1 MNGNPSPTTLPE
13 QMPDTDQMAVS
24 RMSELG
30 TLLAELEQVSS
41 TARPSSPPAML
52 ESENELAQVRL
63 GIAASLFVALR
74 CKHSP
79 AASHALR
86 VGLMSSAWASEM
98 GLPDKRRDAIEVAA
112 LLHDVG
118 TIGVPDRILQKPG
131 PLDSNESQAVGLSQQ
146 MSLEIL
152 RGACADEEVLD
163 LVEHVG
169 AWYDGSRGRYRFSGD
184 KIPLGARIITVVE
197 AFDSMTTDQ
206 VFRPARSMEWATVE
220 LFEFAG
226 RQFDPQLVKLF
237 AEFRTG
243 NQTPVCR
250 NVSDRWLHS
259 LDPEAVNS
267 HWNSSG
273 SRDRPQSMDSE
284 ILFQKRLLGNMHDA
298 AVFIDAAFRVTF
310 WNHGA
315 ERLTGIRGSSIIQR
329 QWSSELLS
337 MLNEKGDVLSSDDC
351 PVLSALNSGVQSV
364 RRLTISG
371 RTGEPMAVDTH
382 TIPVVTDDGTNL
394 GAVLLMHDASSETSL
409 EKRCRNLQEKATK
422 DPMTQVAN
430 RAEFDRALEMFVNAH
445 KQHQVPCSLII
456 CDLDKFKDVND
467 TYGHQAGD
475 AVIKLLATL
484 LKNSCRPGDFAAR
497 YGGEE
502 FVMLCADCDNA
513 TVARRAEQ
521 IRKTLANTVQPAI
534 IGRAIT
540 ASFGVTEIQ
549 PGDTPET
556 MLRRADRGLLM
567 AKAKGRNVVIQLGV
581 GSGAAE
587 EAEQVT
593 EVDTPASDGT
603 VFQQTLVSPVPIGVA
618 IEKLRGF
625 VADHQAEVE
634 SADGEIVKLRIDI
647 QIPQARRRADCLIQF
662 SVELRLKEELL
673 QRSATSD
680 SALSTVSRTRVFVSI
695 SPRTDRD
702 RRHSD
707 GRSYCQQIVRS
718 LRSYLMATA
727 EE

>member
-1 MNGNPSPTTLPE
+1 MSSSPSPTTP
-13 QMPDTDQMAVS
+13 PGHTSATNQMAVL
-24 RMSELG
+24 RMSELD
-30 TLLAELEQVSS
+30 TLLEELAHVSS
-41 TARPSSPPAML
+41 ATSPSVPPALL

-86 VGLMSSAWASEM
+86 VGLKCSAWASEM

-118 TIGVPDRILQKPG
+118 MIGIPDRILMKPG
-131 PLDSNESQAVGLSQQ
+131 PLDSDELQAIGLSQQ

-152 RGACADEEVLD
+152 RGACADEEILNI
-163 LVEHVG
+163 VEHVG
-169 AWYDGSRGRYRFSGD
+169 AWYDGSRGRHRFSGD
-184 KIPLGARIITVVE
+184 KIPIGARIITIVE

-206 VFRPARSMEWATVE
+206 VFRSGRSMEWATVE

-226 RQFDPQLVKLF
+226 TQFDPQLVERF
-237 AEFRTG
+237 AEFCTG
-243 NQTPVCR
+243 NQTVTRR
-250 NVSDRWLHS
+250 NVSDRWLNS
-259 LDPEAVNS
+259 LDLETVNS
-267 HWNSSG
+267 YWKSSG
-273 SRDRPQSMDSE
+273 SPARPKSATGES
-284 ILFQKRLLGNMHDA
+284 LFQQRLLDNMHDA
-298 AVFIDAAFRVTF
+298 AVFIDAELRVTF

-315 ERLTGIRGSSIIQR
+315 ERLTGISGSSISQR
-329 QWSSELLS
+329 QWSSGLLS
-337 MLNEKGDVLSSDDC
+337 MLNEKGNVLSSDDC
-351 PVLSALNSGVQSV
+351 PVLSAVNSGVQSL
-364 RRLTISG
+364 RRIKISN
-371 RTGEPMAVDTH
+371 RVGEPMAVDIH
-382 TIPVVTDDGTNL
+382 AIPVVSEDGTNL
-394 GAVLLMHDASSETSL
+394 GAILLLHDASSETSL
-409 EKRCRNLQEKATK
+409 EKRCQSLQEKAAK

-467 TYGHQAGD
+467 TFGHQAGD
-475 AVIKLLATL
+475 EVIKLLATL

-521 IRKTLANTVQPAI
+521 IRKALANTAQPALL
-534 IGRAIT
+534 GRAVT

-567 AKAKGRNVVIQLGV
+567 AKAKGRNVVMQLGV
-581 GSGAAE
+581 GSGAE
-587 EAEQVT
+587 EVT
-593 EVDTPASDGT
+593 DADISSSNDPV
-603 VFQQTLVSPVPIGVA
+603 VQQTLISPVPISVA

-634 SADGEIVKLRIDI
+634 SADGEVVKLIIDI
-647 QIPQARRRADCLIQF
+647 QVPQARRRADCVIQF
-662 SVELRLKEELL
+662 AVDLRLEEERLHRPTTGGYVL
-673 QRSATSD
+673 GTISH
-680 SALSTVSRTRVFVSI
+680 TRVFVSI

-702 RRHSD
+702 RRRSD
-707 GRSYCQQIVRS
+707 GKSLCQQIMRS
-718 LRSYLMATA
+718 LRSYLMAST

>member
-1 MNGNPSPTTLPE
+1 
-13 QMPDTDQMAVS
+13 
-24 RMSELG
+24 MSELG
-30 TLLAELEQVSS
+30 TLLEELEQVSS
-41 TARPSSPPAML
+41 ATSPSAPPARV
-52 ESENELAQVRL
+52 ESENALAQVRL

-86 VGLMSSAWASEM
+86 VGLMSSAWASEL
-98 GLPDKRRDAIEVAA
+98 GLPDKQRDAIEVAA

-118 TIGVPDRILQKPG
+118 MIGVPDRILMKPG
-131 PLDSNESQAVGLSQQ
+131 PLDPDELRAVGQSQQ

-152 RGACADEEVLD
+152 RGACADEEILS

-169 AWYDGSRGRYRFSGD
+169 AWYDGSRGRHPFCGD
-184 KIPLGARIITVVE
+184 KIPLGARIITIVE

-226 RQFDPQLVKLF
+226 TQFDPQLVKRF
-237 AEFRTG
+237 AEYCTG
-243 NQTPVCR
+243 NQTPACR
-250 NVSDRWLHS
+250 TASDHWLRS
-259 LDPEAVNS
+259 LDPETVNS
-267 HWNSSG
+267 HWKQSG
-273 SRDRPQSMDSE
+273 SEALPKSAAAE
-284 ILFQKRLLGNMHDA
+284 ILFQKRLLDNMHDA
-298 AVFIDAAFRVTF
+298 AVFIDAALRVTF

-315 ERLTGIRGSSIIQR
+315 ERLTGISSSSIDQR
-329 QWSSELLS
+329 QWSSGLLS
-337 MLNEKGDVLSSDDC
+337 MLNEKGEPLASDDC
-351 PVLSALNSGVQSV
+351 PVNSAVDSGVQSL

-382 TIPVVTDDGTNL
+382 TIAVVSDDGTNL
-394 GAVLLMHDASSETSL
+394 GAILLLHDASSETSL
-409 EKRCRNLQEKATK
+409 EKRCQNLQEKATK

-456 CDLDKFKDVND
+456 CDLDKFKQVND

-475 AVIKLLATL
+475 EAIKLLAAL

-521 IRKTLANTVQPAI
+521 IRKALANTAQPVLN
-534 IGRAIT
+534 GRAVT

-567 AKAKGRNVVIQLGV
+567 AKAKGRNVVVQLGV
-581 GSGAAE
+581 GSASE
-587 EAEQVT
+587 EKT
-593 EVDTPASDGT
+593 EADASSSDNT
-603 VFQQTLVSPVPIGVA
+603 VAKQTLVTPVPISVA

-634 SADGEIVKLRIDI
+634 SADGDTVKLRIDI
-647 QIPQARRRADCLIQF
+647 QIPQARRRADRLVRFRVDLRLEEELIQ
-662 SVELRLKEELL
+662 
-673 QRSATSD
+673 RSTTSEC
-680 SALSTVSRTRVFVSI
+680 ALSTVSRTRVFVGI
-695 SPRTDRD
+695 SPRTNRD
-702 RRHSD
+702 RRNSD
-707 GRSYCQQIVRS
+707 AAAYCQQILRS

>member
-1 MNGNPSPTTLPE
+1 MSSHPSPTTPPE
-13 QMPDTDQMAVS
+13 HTSATGQMAVA

-30 TLLAELEQVSS
+30 TLLEELELVSS
-41 TARPSSPPAML
+41 TTGPSSPPAKL

-63 GIAASLFVALR
+63 GIATSLFVALR

-86 VGLMSSAWASEM
+86 VALMSSAWASRM
-98 GLPDKRRDAIEVAA
+98 GLPDEKRDATELAA

-118 TIGVPDRILQKPG
+118 MIGVPDQILLKPG
-131 PLDSNESQAVGLSQQ
+131 PLDSDESQAIEQSQR

-152 RGACADEEVLD
+152 RGACADAEILD

-169 AWYDGSRGRYRFSGD
+169 AWYDGSRGGHRFSGEE
-184 KIPLGARIITVVE
+184 IPLGARIITIVE

-226 RQFDPQLVKLF
+226 TQFDPQLVKQF
-237 AEFRTG
+237 AEFCTG
-243 NQTPVCR
+243 NQTINRQEVC
-250 NVSDRWLHS
+250 DRWLHS
-259 LDPEAVNS
+259 LDPEAVNAY
-267 HWNSSG
+267 WDLSG
-273 SRDRPQSMDSE
+273 PQARPKWTEDE
-284 ILFQKRLLGNMHDA
+284 LLFEKRLLDNMHDA
-298 AVFIDAAFRVTF
+298 AVFIDAAFRVVF

-315 ERLTGIRGSSIIQR
+315 ERLTGISSSSIRQR
-329 QWSSELLS
+329 QWSSRLLT
-337 MLNEKGDVLSSDDC
+337 MLSEKGEALADDDC
-351 PVLSALNSGVQSV
+351 PVTAAINSGVQSL

-371 RTGEPMAVDTH
+371 RTGQPMAVDTH
-382 TIPVVTDDGTNL
+382 TIPVVSDDGTVL
-394 GAVLLMHDASSETSL
+394 GAILLLHDASSETSL
-409 EKRCRNLQEKATK
+409 EKRCRTLHEKATK

-445 KQHQVPCSLII
+445 KQRQVPCSLII
-456 CDLDKFKDVND
+456 CDLDKFKQVND

-475 AVIKLLATL
+475 ETIKILATL
-484 LKNSCRPGDFAAR
+484 LKNSCRQGDFVAR

-521 IRKTLANTVQPAI
+521 VRKALASTAQPTLN
-534 IGRAIT
+534 GRAVT

-567 AKAKGRNVVIQLGV
+567 AKAKGRNVVVQLGA
-581 GSGAAE
+581 GSGVE
-587 EAEQVT
+587 EGADA
-593 EVDTPASDGT
+593 DTPSSRGT
-603 VFQQTLVSPVPIGVA
+603 VVERALVTPVPISVA

-634 SADGEIVKLRIDI
+634 SANGDTVKLRIDI
-647 QIPQARRRADCLIQF
+647 QDPEARRRADRLIQF
-662 SVELRLKEELL
+662 SVDLRLEEEVL
-673 QRSATSD
+673 QRATTSEY
-680 SALSTVSRTRVFVSI
+680 ALGTISRTRIFVGI
-695 SPRTDRD
+695 SPKTDRD
-702 RRHSD
+702 CRRSNAKP
-707 GRSYCQQIVRS
+707 YCQQILKS
-718 LRSYLMATA
+718 LRSYLMATT

>member
-1 MNGNPSPTTLPE
+1 MSSNPSPITPPE
-13 QMPDTDQMAVS
+13 YTPVINQMTVA

-30 TLLAELEQVSS
+30 TLLEQLEQVSS
-41 TARPSSPPAML
+41 RPGPSAPPAMV
-52 ESENELAQVRL
+52 ESEYELAQGRL

-118 TIGVPDRILQKPG
+118 MIGVPDRILMKPG
-131 PLDSNESQAVGLSQQ
+131 PLDSDELQAVEQSQQ

-152 RGACADEEVLD
+152 RGACADEEILN

-169 AWYDGSRGRYRFSGD
+169 AWYDGSRGRHPFSGD
-184 KIPLGARIITVVE
+184 KIPLGARIITIVE

-226 RQFDPQLVKLF
+226 TQFDPQLVKRF
-237 AEFRTG
+237 AEFCAG
-243 NQTPVCR
+243 NQTLSR
-250 NVSDRWLHS
+250 RSVSDRWLHS

-267 HWNSSG
+267 CWDLIASQA
-273 SRDRPQSMDSE
+273 RPKLTDRE
-284 ILFQKRLLGNMHDA
+284 ILFEKRLLDNMHDA
-298 AVFIDAAFRVTF
+298 AVFIDAALRVTF

-315 ERLTGIRGSSIIQR
+315 ERLTGISSSSINQR
-329 QWSSELLS
+329 QWSSGLLS
-337 MLNEKGDVLSSDDC
+337 MLNEKGEPLASDDC
-351 PVLSALNSGVQSV
+351 PVTSAVNSGVQSL

-371 RTGEPMAVDTH
+371 RTGQPMAVDTH
-382 TIPVVTDDGTNL
+382 TIAVVSDEGTNL
-394 GAVLLMHDASSETSL
+394 GAILLLHDASSETSL
-409 EKRCRNLQEKATK
+409 EKRCQNLQEKAAK

-456 CDLDKFKDVND
+456 CDLDKFKQVND

-475 AVIKLLATL
+475 EAIKLLAAL

-521 IRKTLANTVQPAI
+521 IRKTLANTVLPALV
-534 IGRAIT
+534 GRAAT

-567 AKAKGRNVVIQLGV
+567 AKAKGRNVVMQLGV
-581 GSGAAE
+581 GSGGE
-587 EAEQVT
+587 EGT
-593 EVDTPASDGT
+593 EKDTSSSDGT
-603 VFQQTLVSPVPIGVA
+603 VAKQTLVTPVPISVA

-634 SADGEIVKLRIDI
+634 SADGDMVKLRIDI
-647 QIPQARRRADCLIQF
+647 QIPQARRRADRLIQF
-662 SVELRLKEELL
+662 CVELCLEEELL
-673 QRSATSD
+673 QRSTTSEY
-680 SALSTVSRTRVFVSI
+680 ALSTISRTRVFVDI
-695 SPRTDRD
+695 SPKTDRD

-707 GRSYCQQIVRS
+707 ARVYCRQILRS
-718 LRSYLMATA
+718 LRSYLMATT

>member
-1 MNGNPSPTTLPE
+1 MSSNSSPTTTTPE
-13 QMPDTDQMAVS
+13 HAPATDQMAVS

-30 TLLAELEQVSS
+30 TLLEELAQVSS
-41 TARPSSPPAML
+41 SASSPPPPALL

-74 CKHSP
+74 CKYSP

-98 GLPDKRRDAIEVAA
+98 ELPDERRDAIEVAA

-118 TIGVPDRILQKPG
+118 MIGIPDRILMKPG
-131 PLDSNESQAVGLSQQ
+131 PLDSDESQVVRLSKE

-169 AWYDGSRGRYRFSGD
+169 AWYDGSRGRHRFSGD
-184 KIPLGARIITVVE
+184 KIPLGARIITIVE

-226 RQFDPQLVKLF
+226 TQFDPQLVKRF
-237 AEFRTG
+237 AEFCTG
-243 NQTPVCR
+243 NQTPARR

-259 LDPEAVNS
+259 LDPEVVNS
-267 HWNSSG
+267 HWQLSNSQA
-273 SRDRPQSMDSE
+273 RPRSTDSE
-284 ILFQKRLLGNMHDA
+284 TLFQKRLLDNMHDA
-298 AVFIDAAFRVTF
+298 AVFVDAALRVTF

-315 ERLTGIRGSSIIQR
+315 ERLTGISGSSMIHR
-329 QWSSELLS
+329 QWSSALLA
-337 MLNEKGDVLSSDDC
+337 MLNEKGDVLPSDDC
-351 PVLSALNSGVQSV
+351 PVISAVTSGVQSL

-371 RTGEPMAVDTH
+371 RSGKPMAVDTH
-382 TIPVVTDDGTNL
+382 TIPVVSSDGTNL
-394 GAVLLMHDASSETSL
+394 GAILLLHDASSETSL
-409 EKRCRNLQEKATK
+409 EKRFRNLQVKATK

-456 CDLDKFKDVND
+456 CDLDKFKEVND
-467 TYGHQAGD
+467 TFGHQAGD
-475 AVIKLLATL
+475 EVIKLLAML

-513 TVARRAEQ
+513 TVARRAER
-521 IRKTLANTVQPAI
+521 IRKALADTVQPAL
-534 IGRAIT
+534 IGRAVT

-556 MLRRADRGLLM
+556 MLRRADRALLM
-567 AKAKGRNVVIQLGV
+567 AKAKGRNVVVQLGI
-581 GSGAAE
+581 GSGGE
-587 EAEQVT
+587 EET
-593 EVDTPASDGT
+593 EADTSSTQEAGI
-603 VFQQTLVSPVPIGVA
+603 QQTLVSPVPVSVA

-625 VADHQAEVE
+625 VADHQAEVKSTDSE
-634 SADGEIVKLRIDI
+634 VVKLGVDI
-647 QIPQARRRADCLIQF
+647 HAPQARRRADRLVQF
-662 SVELRLKEELL
+662 SIDLRLEEQLV
-673 QRSATSD
+673 QRSTTNNHE
-680 SALSTVSRTRVFVSI
+680 LGTISRTRVFVKI
-695 SPRTDRD
+695 VPKKDREGRRSDD
-702 RRHSD
+702 RA
-707 GRSYCQQIVRS
+707 YCQQILRS
-718 LRSYLMATA
+718 LQSYLMATA

>member
-1 MNGNPSPTTLPE
+1 MSSTPSQTTPSE
-13 QMPDTDQMAVS
+13 HTPATGQVAVA

-30 TLLAELEQVSS
+30 TLLEELEQVSS
-41 TARPSSPPAML
+41 TTGPSAPPAML

-79 AASHALR
+79 VASHALR

-98 GLPDKRRDAIEVAA
+98 GLPDKQRDAIEVAA

-118 TIGVPDRILQKPG
+118 MIGVPDRILMKPG
-131 PLDSNESQAVGLSQQ
+131 PLDADELRAIGQSHQ

-152 RGACADEEVLD
+152 RGACADEETLD

-169 AWYDGSRGRYRFSGD
+169 AWYDGSRGRHRFSGE
-184 KIPLGARIITVVE
+184 KIPLGARLITIAE

-206 VFRPARSMEWATVE
+206 VFRPARSIEWATVE

-226 RQFDPQLVKLF
+226 TQFDPQLVKRF
-237 AEFRTG
+237 AEFCMG
-243 NQTPVCR
+243 NQTVAR
-250 NVSDRWLHS
+250 QNVSNRWLHS
-259 LDPEAVNS
+259 LDPEAANS
-267 HWNSSG
+267 HWKL
-273 SRDRPQSMDSE
+273 SRARALPKSTDGES
-284 ILFQKRLLGNMHDA
+284 LFRKRLLDNMHDA
-298 AVFIDAAFRVTF
+298 AVFIDAALRVTF

-315 ERLTGIRGSSIIQR
+315 ERLTGISNSSVKQR
-329 QWSSELLS
+329 QWSSGLLS
-337 MLNEKGDVLSSDDC
+337 MLNEKGEPLDSDDC
-351 PVLSALNSGVQSV
+351 PVIAAVNSGVQSL

-371 RTGEPMAVDTH
+371 RTGEPKAVDTH
-382 TIPVVTDDGTNL
+382 TIAVVSDDGTNL
-394 GAVLLMHDASSETSL
+394 GAILLLHDASSETSL
-409 EKRCRNLQEKATK
+409 EKRCQNLHEKATK

-445 KQHQVPCSLII
+445 KQHRVPCSLII
-456 CDLDKFKDVND
+456 CDLDEFKQIND

-475 AVIKLLATL
+475 EVIKLLATL

-521 IRKTLANTVQPAI
+521 IRKVLANTAQPALN
-534 IGRAIT
+534 GRAVT

-567 AKAKGRNVVIQLGV
+567 AKAKGRNVVMQLGV
-581 GSGAAE
+581 GSGGE
-587 EAEQVT
+587 EETGADTSSKRGTVIEQV
-593 EVDTPASDGT
+593 
-603 VFQQTLVSPVPIGVA
+603 LVTPVPISVA

-634 SADGEIVKLRIDI
+634 SADGDTVKLRIAFQI
-647 QIPQARRRADCLIQF
+647 QKARRRADRLVQF
-662 SVELRLKEELL
+662 SVDLRLEEELVR
-673 QRSATSD
+673 RSAASD
-680 SALSTVSRTRVFVSI
+680 VGLDTISRTRISVGI
-695 SPRTDRD
+695 SPRTNRD
-702 RRHSD
+702 RRRPD
-707 GRSYCQQIVRS
+707 AKTCGQQVLAS
-718 LRSYLMATA
+718 LRSYLMATP